1 MELSIIQIGNSK
13 GIRIP
18 KSLLNQYDLKEK
30 VLVDLK
36 KDGFLIKPK
45 KVRDGWAESFKE
57 MAENK
62 DDQLILGDFKNTFDD
77 EEWTDKDE

>member
-1 MELSIIQIGNSK
+1 MELSIVQIGNSK

-18 KSLLNQYDLKEK
+18 KSLLNQYNLKEK

-36 KDGFLIKPK
+36 
-45 KVRDGWAESFKE
+45 RDGWAESFKE
-57 MAENK
+57 MAENS

>member
-1 MELSIIQIGNSK
+1 MELKVVQIGNSK

-18 KSLLNQYDLKEK
+18 KSLLKQYNFKDK

-36 KDGFLIKPK
+36 EDGLLIKPK

-57 MAENK
+57 MAKNG
-62 DDQLILGDFKNTFDD
+62 DDQLILGDFKNAFDD
-77 EEWTDKDE
+77 AEWNDE